1 MLGLGMRIG
10 GRGREIWCE
19 DEMAGGS
26 VYCDGTAG
34 LKTGDP

>member
-19 DEMAGGS
+19 DEMEGVS
-26 VYCDGTAG
+26 VYCEKIAG
-34 LKTGDP
+34 LETGGS